1 MEIYSAFFS
10 LFPDS
15 KAEQKEAERER
26 ERGWEMDIGKAG
38 KQSNGNESQQTLV
51 ALFILEC
58 WLPVQLKTSDYHYF
72 LLVNQFNF
80 ILIS

>member
-26 ERGWEMDIGKAG
+26 ERGWEMDIG
-38 KQSNGNESQQTLV
+38 
-51 ALFILEC
+51 
-58 WLPVQLKTSDYHYF
+58 
-72 LLVNQFNF
+72 
-80 ILIS
+80 